1 MNLPNAHEARVDQA
15 KVVDYL
21 LSPDHP
27 DGRSKAA
34 FFLGFGFDDAKWEA
48 LAAALRA
55 HGANHEVTDTKASD
69 HGALYCVD
77 GRLTT
82 PDGRNPLARTVWLIE
97 KTSSAPRLITAYPLR
112 RDHV

>member
-1 MNLPNAHEARVDQA
+1 MDRA

-21 LSPDHP
+21 LSADHP

-34 FFLGFGFDDAKWEA
+34 FFLDFGFDDANWQALAEA
-48 LAAALRA
+48 LRD
-55 HGANHEVTDTKASD
+55 HGADHEVTDAKASD
-69 HGALYCVD
+69 HGVLYCVD
-77 GRLTT
+77 GRLAT

-97 KTSSAPRLITAYPLR
+97 QGSRAPRLITAYPLR

>member
-15 KVVDYL
+15 KIVDYL
-21 LSPDHP
+21 LSADHP

-48 LAAALRA
+48 LAAALRD
-55 HGANHEVTDTKASD
+55 HGVDHEVTDSKPTD
-69 HGALYCVD
+69 HGVLYCVD
-77 GRLTT
+77 GSLRT
-82 PDGRNPLARTVWLIE
+82 PDGRSPLARTVWLIE
-97 KTSSAPRLITAYPLR
+97 TASTAPRLITAYPLR